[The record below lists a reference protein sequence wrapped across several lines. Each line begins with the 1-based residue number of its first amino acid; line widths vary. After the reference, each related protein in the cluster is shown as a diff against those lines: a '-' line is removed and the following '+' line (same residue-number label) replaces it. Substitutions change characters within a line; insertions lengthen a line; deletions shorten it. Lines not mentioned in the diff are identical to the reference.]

1 MDLDD
6 TRGVMVEGVKTGG
19 PANRGNLRR
28 GQVIVALDD
37 QPVSSLAEFEAL
49 YGKQAPL
56 GRDVLVEVKEQER
69 RRWVLIQRGEVGR

>member
-1 MDLDD
+1 M
-6 TRGVMVEGVKTGG
+6 
-19 PANRGNLRR
+19 
-28 GQVIVALDD
+28 ALDD